1 MHRGEWNKPIASGC
15 RTHTPQSARVPDKS
29 VHITGFLII
38 IFISCVELWRFP
50 ARLTD
55 STRRSIRGAGRYSR
69 ASRHSERARGQLSM
83 PVRNVGSQITAA
95 AVCGWNWALTRIE
108 PIVSLRKLEYE
119 L

>member
-69 ASRHSERARGQLSM
+69 A
-83 PVRNVGSQITAA
+83 
-95 AVCGWNWALTRIE
+95 
-108 PIVSLRKLEYE
+108 
-119 L
+119 